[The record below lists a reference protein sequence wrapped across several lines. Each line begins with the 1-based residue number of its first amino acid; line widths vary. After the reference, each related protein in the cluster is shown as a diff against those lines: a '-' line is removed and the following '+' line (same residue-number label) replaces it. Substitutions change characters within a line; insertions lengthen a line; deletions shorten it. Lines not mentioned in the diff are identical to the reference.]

1 MGQSTGEQA
10 TEPSCRTQKTHEA
23 LRSGQLTEHSGS
35 TATECPPEPP
45 RLVERS
51 VVGADK
57 SLSSR
62 QNTSPTRPRPR
73 PCLQSS
79 STHKYLSNKSMKFL
93 KKASTKTR
101 GEGRTQKPK
110 PPETCGCERPGPPR
124 GQRCSPEFLNLSA
137 DPGPSHTVSAPTA
150 SKDVPPALNI
160 LGETSPRELFLGS
173 FFHFPNTS

>member
-1 MGQSTGEQA
+1 MQVMGQSTGEQA
-10 TEPSCRTQKTHEA
+10 TEPSCRTQKTHKA
-23 LRSGQLTEHSGS
+23 LRSGQLTEHSGH

-79 STHKYLSNKSMKFL
+79 STNRYLSNKSMKFL

-101 GEGRTQKPK
+101 GEGRTRKPK

-124 GQRCSPEFLNLSA
+124 GQRCSPRVSQPLCRPWPFSHCVCAHRQQRRSTGFEHSRR
-137 DPGPSHTVSAPTA
+137 DEPS
-150 SKDVPPALNI
+150 
-160 LGETSPRELFLGS
+160 
-173 FFHFPNTS
+173 